1 MRDLPLHPCH
11 YLLFISKIR
20 FFFFFFSNFIF
31 YSTGSRDRRCERVDF
46 GLMLGCG
53 FVCVT
58 FLCPGCIL
66 NVAKFLSTVKFVVL
80 NWCSLAIAVLSGLSG
95 VAATEYA

>member
-1 MRDLPLHPCH
+1 MAAGFVPLHLCH
-11 YLLFISKIR
+11 YLLFISK
-20 FFFFFFSNFIF
+20 FFFFFQILYFILPVPAIVGV
-31 YSTGSRDRRCERVDF
+31 SELILVCCWAVD
-46 GLMLGCG
+46 

-66 NVAKFLSTVKFVVL
+66 NVTKFLSTVKFVVL